1 VFRSQD
7 ETDLTLHE
15 TSSSKEIEGGIMNFI
30 LKFLPADKRA
40 LLELALRITS
50 SLDTAEERKAVAD
63 YGIKMLEDGKVNV
76 GEWAKFG
83 SKLGILT
90 GKH

>member
-1 VFRSQD
+1 M
-7 ETDLTLHE
+7 L
-15 TSSSKEIEGGIMNFI
+15 GII
-30 LKFLPADKRA
+30 LRFLPEDKRV
-40 LLELALRITS
+40 LLKMALRITA
-50 SLDTAEERKAVAD
+50 SLDTAEERKAVAK
-63 YGIKMLEDGKVNV
+63 YGMTMLQDGKVTV

>member
-1 VFRSQD
+1 M
-7 ETDLTLHE
+7 
-15 TSSSKEIEGGIMNFI
+15 KWIM
-30 LKFLPADKRA
+30 KFLPKDKRDM
-40 LLELALRITS
+40 LELGMRIVA
-50 SLDTAEERKAVAD
+50 SLDTGAERKEAID
-63 YGIKMLEDGKVNV
+63 YGIKMLEDGKVSV

>member
-1 VFRSQD
+1 
-7 ETDLTLHE
+7 
-15 TSSSKEIEGGIMNFI
+15 MNWI
-30 LKFLPADKRA
+30 LRFLPEDKRV
-40 LLELALRITS
+40 LLELAMRIVG
-50 SLDTAEERKAVAD
+50 SLDTAAERKAVAE
-63 YGIKMLEDGKVNV
+63 YGAKMLDDGKVTV

>member
-1 VFRSQD
+1 
-7 ETDLTLHE
+7 
-15 TSSSKEIEGGIMNFI
+15 MNWI

-40 LLELALRITS
+40 LLELAIRITS
-50 SLDTAEERKAVAD
+50 SLDTAEERNAVAE
-63 YGIKMLEDGKVNV
+63 YGAELLKDGKVSV
-76 GEWAKFG
+76 GEGSRFG

>member
-1 VFRSQD
+1 
-7 ETDLTLHE
+7 
-15 TSSSKEIEGGIMNFI
+15 MNWI

-40 LLELALRITS
+40 LLELAIRITS
-50 SLDTAEERKAVAD
+50 ALDTAAERKAVVQ
-63 YGIKMLEDGKVNV
+63 YGAEMLKDGKVTV

-83 SKLGILT
+83 SKLGILR

>member
-1 VFRSQD
+1 
-7 ETDLTLHE
+7 
-15 TSSSKEIEGGIMNFI
+15 MNWI

-40 LLELALRITS
+40 LLELAIRITS
-50 SLDTAEERKAVAD
+50 ALDTAAERKAVAE
-63 YGIKMLEDGKVNV
+63 YGAEMLKDGKVTV

-83 SKLGILT
+83 SKLGILR

>member
-1 VFRSQD
+1 
-7 ETDLTLHE
+7 
-15 TSSSKEIEGGIMNFI
+15 MNWI

-40 LLELALRITS
+40 LLELAIRITG
-50 SLDTAEERKAVAD
+50 SLDTAAERKAVAE
-63 YGIKMLEDGKVNV
+63 YGVKMFSDGKVSV
-76 GEWAKFG
+76 GEWSRFG

>member
-1 VFRSQD
+1 MQW
-7 ETDLTLHE
+7 
-15 TSSSKEIEGGIMNFI
+15 IM
-30 LKFLPADKRA
+30 KFSPADKRA
-40 LLELALRITS
+40 LLELAIRITS
-50 SLDTAEERKAVAD
+50 SLDTAEERKAVAE
-63 YGIKMLEDGKVNV
+63 YGAEMLKDGKVNV

>member
-1 VFRSQD
+1 
-7 ETDLTLHE
+7 
-15 TSSSKEIEGGIMNFI
+15 MNV
-30 LKFLPADKRA
+30 LLRLLPEDKR
-40 LLELALRITS
+40 LLLQLAMRITS
-50 SLDTAEERKAVAD
+50 SLDTAEERKAVAE
-63 YGIKMLEDGKVNV
+63 YGTEMLKDGFVTV

>member
-1 VFRSQD
+1 
-7 ETDLTLHE
+7 
-15 TSSSKEIEGGIMNFI
+15 MNWI

-40 LLELALRITS
+40 LLELAIRITS
-50 SLDTAEERKAVAD
+50 SLDTAEERKAVAE
-63 YGIKMLEDGKVNV
+63 YGAEMHKDGKVSV
-76 GEWAKFG
+76 GEWSRFG

>member
-1 VFRSQD
+1 M
-7 ETDLTLHE
+7 
-15 TSSSKEIEGGIMNFI
+15 KWI
-30 LKFLPADKRA
+30 LKLLPKDKRNM
-40 LLELALRITS
+40 LELGMRIVA
-50 SLDTAEERKAVAD
+50 SLDTGAERKAAID
-63 YGIKMLEDGKVNV
+63 YGIQMLDDGKVSV

>member
-1 VFRSQD
+1 
-7 ETDLTLHE
+7 
-15 TSSSKEIEGGIMNFI
+15 MNLI
-30 LKFLPADKRA
+30 LRFLPEDKKNM
-40 LLELALRITS
+40 LELAMRIVA
-50 SLDTAEERKAVAD
+50 SLDSGAERKEAID
-63 YGIKMLEDGKVNV
+63 YGIKMLEDGKVTV